1 MIMDCINYTY
11 KKEKNAMTKQV
22 QEAHQAFRAEPAQAD
37 KKGHRMRPAEFLAGS
52 EAEVLKILK
61 DDYTESQLV
70 GVIIYPTRYEKRGP
84 DHAIVYKSNKDRRA
98 FYVEWIESKQGYEIT
113 IETAQ
118 GPAKNAAKVKQ
129 LLNQMRKKKTEA

>member
-1 MIMDCINYTY
+1 
-11 KKEKNAMTKQV
+11 
-22 QEAHQAFRAEPAQAD
+22 
-37 KKGHRMRPAEFLAGS
+37 MRPAEFLAGS

-61 DDYTESQLV
+61 EDYTESQLV

-113 IETAQ
+113 IETE
-118 GPAKNAAKVKQ
+118 
-129 LLNQMRKKKTEA
+129 RKS